1 MTLPSRLAPPMPATT
16 SPSSTQSPRLRS
28 FITLLP
34 RLRILIGLPSLS
46 IRIPFSTPSPSS
58 SSTCS
63 HDCSSFQHPYPH
75 RSVRIVPFE
84 SYPIQIQRPT
94 IPSLPTATFFPTGP
108 GLASHPTLRP
118 LAPTYPSSSYPPY
131 PKLFTTAA
139 SLSHHSF
146 SSERPFV
153 DAPLSAASWSSN
165 AFISYQQLQHPHH
178 VRNHVPNRY
187 LAPPTPPLHPSHPF
201 LEPFFAFVEDAVT
214 PATAFS
220 SSSGN
225 AMRPLT
231 DHVLGYPLPSP
242 SSDSATVLPSNPHLP
257 RPPTS
262 TSSLV
267 PTKAI
272 GRTLGS
278 VSATT
283 RLPRRVP
290 QSLKEML
297 EDDETTPS

>member
-187 LAPPTPPLHPSHPF
+187 LAPPTPPLHQPSFPRAFFRLRGGCRHPCDSF
-201 LEPFFAFVEDAVT
+201 LLFLWQCHATLDRPRSRLPTPFPLLRLCDSPPVE
-214 PATAFS
+214 
-220 SSSGN
+220 
-225 AMRPLT
+225 
-231 DHVLGYPLPSP
+231 P
-242 SSDSATVLPSNPHLP
+242 SSAASANFNELASPNQSYRKNARQRQRDYTATETRSPVLEGD
-257 RPPTS
+257 
-262 TSSLV
+262 
-267 PTKAI
+267 A
-272 GRTLGS
+272 
-278 VSATT
+278 
-283 RLPRRVP
+283 RR
-290 QSLKEML
+290 
-297 EDDETTPS
+297 